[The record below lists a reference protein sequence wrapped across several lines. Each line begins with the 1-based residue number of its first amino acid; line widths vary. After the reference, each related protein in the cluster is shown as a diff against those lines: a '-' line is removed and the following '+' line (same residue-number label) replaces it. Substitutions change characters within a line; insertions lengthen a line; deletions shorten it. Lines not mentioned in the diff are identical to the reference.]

1 MDGSAENQNVRI
13 TKRQWTPEED
23 GVLVEGLL
31 KIVDEGWKA
40 DANSFKPGYTK
51 ALEKYIHSKFP
62 GCTLKATPHIESRVK
77 LLKRQYSAI
86 KDMLGPGASGFG
98 WNDAEKMI
106 IVEKEIYRQWCKSHP
121 TAVGLYKKPFP
132 HYDSLDTV
140 FGKDKADG
148 SVTEDIID
156 MTIEMEKE
164 NVQSTQEGGSRI
176 NLNYDDENF
185 ESQVPETPAAN
196 TTAPGSNLTNQ
207 PPRDSTNHR
216 TGKRGGK
223 RVKYN
228 DDASDSMSNSLNKLG
243 EIYANGVENMKQ
255 VFTSCFVHE
264 KHTAD
269 RRNQIVSI
277 LKEIE
282 GLSDAEVVMAG
293 MLITKDNN
301 LCDYFF
307 TMDTPGLRKRF
318 VDIVL
323 SNNGSR

>member
-1 MDGSAENQNVRI
+1 
-13 TKRQWTPEED
+13 
-23 GVLVEGLL
+23 
-31 KIVDEGWKA
+31 
-40 DANSFKPGYTK
+40 
-51 ALEKYIHSKFP
+51 
-62 GCTLKATPHIESRVK
+62 
-77 LLKRQYSAI
+77 
-86 KDMLGPGASGFG
+86 MLGPGASGFG

-323 SNNGSR
+323 SNNGSREFSDVLVSVDLKCQSFDDFAVCRCLGSHYLIDAMLFLVFFPSGQWQLLAASADRIR

>member
-1 MDGSAENQNVRI
+1 
-13 TKRQWTPEED
+13 
-23 GVLVEGLL
+23 L
-31 KIVDEGWKA
+31 
-40 DANSFKPGYTK
+40 
-51 ALEKYIHSKFP
+51 
-62 GCTLKATPHIESRVK
+62 
-77 LLKRQYSAI
+77 
-86 KDMLGPGASGFG
+86 FG
-98 WNDAEKMI
+98 
-106 IVEKEIYRQWCKSHP
+106 
-121 TAVGLYKKPFP
+121 KPFP
-132 HYDSLDTV
+132 HYKSLDTV
-140 FGKDKADG
+140 FGKDKASG
-148 SVTEDIID
+148 NVSEDIGD
-156 MTIEMEKE
+156 MPTEMESE
-164 NVQSTQEGGSRI
+164 NFQSTQEGGSGI
-176 NLNYDDENF
+176 NLNDDDDENF
-185 ESQVPETPAAN
+185 ESQVPETPTAN
-196 TTAPGSNLTNQ
+196 TIAPGSNPTNQ